1 MRRPDGFEPIEPEPR
16 APEAEEAGERP
27 ADLAELVRARREALR
42 REALEREAAE
52 AVPQRRW
59 ALSAYS
65 DLDEG
70 EGAEAAG
77 TARGTAPVEP
87 LVEGGSH
94 AQRVDKAW
102 REAEREQ
109 RRAERVEARS
119 AARTAR
125 AAKRARVRR
134 ERAEVRRFTAARR
147 RQLRT
152 ALLAVGGLAVALAV
166 LVGLVWSPL
175 MSVREVRVEGAERLG
190 AAAVQQALADSMG
203 QPIATVT
210 EEGVAERLRSIPQIE
225 SFRVD
230 IVPPST
236 VIVRIVE
243 REPAAIVPGEAGEAV
258 IDAAGV
264 VLGGVD
270 ESTAALPR
278 LDGVAVGTE
287 EFDAAATVLVSV
299 PRSVLEAT
307 ATIAAPTPSDIRLS
321 LHSGQTVLWGGADE
335 SQLKADVLAALL
347 ETQDP
352 AVAVVL
358 DVSAPET
365 PVVRGS

>member
-1 MRRPDGFEPIEPEPR
+1 MRRPDGFEPVEPEPR
-16 APEAEEAGERP
+16 ATEAEEAGERP
-27 ADLAELVRARREALR
+27 VDLAELVRAR

-59 ALSAYS
+59 ALSAYG

-70 EGAEAAG
+70 EAADADG
-77 TARGTAPVEP
+77 TDAGTAPVEP

-94 AQRVDKAW
+94 AQRVDRAW

-109 RRAERVEARS
+109 RRAERAEARE
-119 AARTAR
+119 AARAAR

-152 ALLAVGGLAVALAV
+152 ALLAVGGLAVALAA

-175 MSVREVRVEGAERLG
+175 MSVREVRVEGTERLG

-210 EEGVAERLRSIPQIE
+210 EEGVAARLRSIPQIE

-243 REPAAIVPGEAGEAV
+243 REPAAIVPGDAGEVV

-287 EFDAAATVLVSV
+287 EFEAAATVLVSV

-307 ATIAAPTPSDIRLS
+307 ATIAAPTPSDIQLS

-352 AVAVVL
+352 ALAVIL

>member
-16 APEAEEAGERP
+16 APAAEEAGERTV
-27 ADLAELVRARREALR
+27 DLAELVRARRDALR

-52 AVPQRRW
+52 SVPQRRW
-59 ALSAYS
+59 ALSAYG

-70 EGAEAAG
+70 EAADAVG
-77 TARGTAPVEP
+77 TVPGTAPVEP
-87 LVEGGSH
+87 LESGSH

-109 RRAERVEARS
+109 RRAERAEARE
-119 AARTAR
+119 AARAAR

-152 ALLAVGGLAVALAV
+152 ALVTAGALAVALAV

-175 MSVREVRVEGAERLG
+175 MSVREVRVEGTERLG
-190 AAAVQQALADSMG
+190 AAVVQQALADSMG

-210 EEGVAERLRSIPQIE
+210 EEGVAERLQSIPQIE

-243 REPAAIVPGEAGEAV
+243 REPAAIVPAEGGEAV

-270 ESTAALPR
+270 ESTSALPR
-278 LDGVAVGTE
+278 LEGVEVGTE
-287 EFDAAATVLVSV
+287 EFEAVASVLVSV

-307 ATIAAPTPSDIRLS
+307 ATIAAATPSDIQLS

-352 AVAVVL
+352 ALAVVL

-365 PVVRGS
+365 PVVSGS